1 MAMRERTLA
10 RPRRWCRKPPS
21 NLETAQTSAS
31 VSCSSAGRCSR
42 ARCTHHA
49 RNFNQSNS
57 LPPVGARAHSP
68 NPDRFTPT
76 RYRMIVR
83 YKTAYYTFYLPCAI
97 GMIYAGVKD
106 PASYRLARDICCRI
120 GEFFQIQDD
129 FLDCFGDPK
138 VIGKVGT
145 DIQDNKCSWLVV
157 QALERA
163 SKAQK
168 AVLVENYAIDDEA
181 KVRIVR
187 FFFFPSK
194 APPVLRFSSWCFSP
208 PLPPR
213 SYNVQCSLLS
223 KKN

>member
-1 MAMRERTLA
+1 
-10 RPRRWCRKPPS
+10 
-21 NLETAQTSAS
+21 
-31 VSCSSAGRCSR
+31 
-42 ARCTHHA
+42 
-49 RNFNQSNS
+49 
-57 LPPVGARAHSP
+57 
-68 NPDRFTPT
+68 
-76 RYRMIVR
+76 MIVR

-168 AVLVENYAIDDEA
+168 AVLMENYAIDDES
-181 KVRIVR
+181 KV
-187 FFFFPSK
+187 
-194 APPVLRFSSWCFSP
+194 RFSSSSCFFF
-208 PLPPR
+208 LR
-213 SYNVQCSLLS
+213 SIVFDVCGLDGRNGDFFKRRQEIFQ
-223 KKN
+223 